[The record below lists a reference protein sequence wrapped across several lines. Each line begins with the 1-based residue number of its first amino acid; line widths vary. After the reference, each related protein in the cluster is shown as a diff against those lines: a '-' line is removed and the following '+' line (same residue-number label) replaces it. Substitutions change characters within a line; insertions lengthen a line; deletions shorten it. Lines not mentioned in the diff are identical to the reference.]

1 MRKRRAIIFDD
12 EPVILLVLTN
22 FFETRGYEVLS
33 LRGSVDCPVYGKD
46 KACGNAAPCGD
57 IMLTDY
63 KMPGMTGIELLQMQA
78 RNQCKLAPQNKA
90 LLTAYMDQ
98 GKEQALR
105 DLGATFFEKPFQFD
119 ELERWV
125 IECEQRMDL
134 TLPLGYLRKEDR
146 QDLSREIVYTV
157 SSFSDEVCRGTAVNL
172 SPSGLCV
179 KVRSPLE
186 REASVV
192 IKTGLPI
199 ASLQARVRWLQDAGD
214 GAYLAGLQCV
224 APM

>member
-1 MRKRRAIIFDD
+1 MRKRRAIIYDD

-33 LRGSVDCPVYGKD
+33 LQGSVDCPVSGKD
-46 KACGNAAPCGD
+46 KTCGNAAPCGD

-90 LLTAYMDQ
+90 LLTGYMDQ

-134 TLPLGYLRKEDR
+134 TRPLGYLRKEDR

-157 SSFSDEVCRGTAVNL
+157 SSFGDEVCRGTAINL

-179 KVRSPLE
+179 KVLSPLE
-186 REASVV
+186 REASVM

-199 ASLQARVRWLQDAGD
+199 VSPQARVRWLQDAGD
-214 GAYLAGLQCV
+214 GAYLAGLQFV
-224 APM
+224 APK

>member
-33 LRGSVDCPVYGKD
+33 LRGSVDCPVFGKD
-46 KACGNAAPCGD
+46 KTCGNEAPCGD

-78 RNQCKLAPQNKA
+78 RNRCKLAPQNKA
-90 LLTAYMDQ
+90 LLTGYMEP

-134 TLPLGYLRKEDR
+134 ALPLGYLRKEDR